1 MSKSPDIIAANR
13 PPASGPRALRF
24 SRDWVTRPVFAVVLA
39 LIVIAAIYGGTPYL
53 AIVVAVT
60 AFAAAREWNRV
71 VGEGTAGPE
80 LVPTTLAIW
89 LMLIAFDLWPHG
101 IAPYIVLLCGTF
113 LVLALSM
120 TRRSR
125 PLWRA
130 GGVLYLGLPSLAV
143 LALRDTT
150 PHGAWLIGALFAVVW
165 ATDTGALVVGNLVG
179 GPKLA
184 PVLSPNKTWSG
195 TIGGIVA
202 AAIAESIFI
211 AIIGG
216 HAGAAALFGA
226 GLAVFAHLGD
236 LFESW
241 VKRRFHTKDS
251 GGLIPGHGGVLDRI
265 DSTLCAAVALE
276 IAVFVFHLDP
286 LFGAS
291 P

>member
-1 MSKSPDIIAANR
+1 MSKPRNSITANR
-13 PPASGPRALRF
+13 PPVSLRALKF
-24 SRDWVTRPVFAVVLA
+24 SRDWVTRPFFGVALA

-53 AIVVAVT
+53 AIVVAV
-60 AFAAAREWNRV
+60 AVFAAAREWHRI
-71 VGEGTAGPE
+71 VGEGGVAPE
-80 LVPTTLAIW
+80 LAVTTVSIW
-89 LMLIAFDLWPHG
+89 LMLIAFVAWPRS
-101 IAPYIVLLCGTF
+101 ITPYVMLLCGTF

-130 GGVLYLGLPSLAV
+130 GGVLYLGIPSLAI
-143 LALRDTT
+143 LALRDIP

-165 ATDTGALVVGNLVG
+165 AADTGALIVGNLVG
-179 GPKLA
+179 GPRLA
-184 PVLSPNKTWSG
+184 PRLSPNKTWSG
-195 TIGGIVA
+195 TIGGMVA
-202 AAIAESIFI
+202 AAIAEAIFI

-251 GGLIPGHGGVLDRI
+251 GSLIPGHGGVLDRI
-265 DSTLCAAVALE
+265 DSTLFAVVALE

-286 LFGAS
+286 LFGAR

>member
-1 MSKSPDIIAANR
+1 VSKSPEIIAANQ
-13 PPASGPRALRF
+13 PPTASPRTLKF
-24 SRDWVTRPVFAVVLA
+24 SRDWITRPVFGVALA

-53 AIVVAVT
+53 AIVVAAA
-60 AFAAAREWNRV
+60 AFAAAREWHRI
-71 VGEGTAGPE
+71 VGEGNAAPE
-80 LVPTTLAIW
+80 LAATTAAIW
-89 LMLIAFDLWPHG
+89 LMLVAFVLWPHG

-120 TRRSR
+120 SRRSR

-130 GGVLYLGLPSLAV
+130 GCVLYLGIPSLAI
-143 LALRDTT
+143 LTLRETP

-265 DSTLCAAVALE
+265 DSTLCAVVALE
-276 IAVFVFHLDP
+276 IAVFVFRLDP

>member
-1 MSKSPDIIAANR
+1 MSKLPDIITTNP
-13 PPASGPRALRF
+13 PPAPGVRTIGF
-24 SRDWVTRPVFAVVLA
+24 SRDWITRPVFGVGLA
-39 LIVIAAIYGGTPYL
+39 LIVIAAICGGTPYL
-53 AIVVAVT
+53 AIVVAVS
-60 AFAAAREWNRV
+60 AFAAAREWHRI
-71 VGEGTAGPE
+71 VGEGGPSPE
-80 LVPTTLAIW
+80 LVPTTIAIW
-89 LMLIAFDLWPHG
+89 LALIAFILWPHG
-101 IAPYIVLLCGTF
+101 IAPYVVLLCGTF

-130 GGVLYLGLPSLAV
+130 GCVLYLGIPSLAI
-143 LALRDTT
+143 LTLRQIP

-184 PVLSPNKTWSG
+184 SVLSPNKTWSG
-195 TIGGIVA
+195 TIGGIIA

-226 GLAVFAHLGD
+226 GLAVLAHLGD

-265 DSTLCAAVALE
+265 DSTLFAVVALE

>member
-1 MSKSPDIIAANR
+1 MSKSPDSIAASR
-13 PPASGPRALRF
+13 KPASSRSALKF
-24 SRDWVTRPVFAVVLA
+24 SRDWVTRPVFAVALA
-39 LIVIAAIYGGTPYL
+39 LIVIAAIYGGTAYL
-53 AIVVAVT
+53 AVVVA
-60 AFAAAREWNRV
+60 AASFAAAREWNRI
-71 VGEGTAGPE
+71 VGEGGAAPE
-80 LVPTTLAIW
+80 LVPTTAAIW
-89 LMLIAFDLWPHG
+89 LMLIAFILWPHG
-101 IAPYIVLLCGTF
+101 IAPYLVLLCGAF
-113 LVLALSM
+113 LVLALS
-120 TRRSR
+120 TIRRSR

-130 GGVLYLGLPSLAV
+130 GGVLYLGIPSLAIV
-143 LALRDTT
+143 ALREL
-150 PHGAWLIGALFAVVW
+150 PEHGAWLIGALFAVVW
-165 ATDTGALVVGNLVG
+165 AADTGALIVGNLVG

-202 AAIAESIFI
+202 AAIAESVFI
-211 AIIGG
+211 AVIGG

-226 GLAVFAHLGD
+226 GLAVFAHIGD

-265 DSTLCAAVALE
+265 NSTLCAAVALE
-276 IAVFVFHLDP
+276 IAVFVFGLDP

>member
-1 MSKSPDIIAANR
+1 
-13 PPASGPRALRF
+13 L
-24 SRDWVTRPVFAVVLA
+24 
-39 LIVIAAIYGGTPYL
+39 
-53 AIVVAVT
+53 
-60 AFAAAREWNRV
+60 
-71 VGEGTAGPE
+71 
-80 LVPTTLAIW
+80 
-89 LMLIAFDLWPHG
+89 G
-101 IAPYIVLLCGTF
+101 I
-113 LVLALSM
+113 
-120 TRRSR
+120 
-125 PLWRA
+125 
-130 GGVLYLGLPSLAV
+130 PSLAI
-143 LALRDTT
+143 LTLRETP
-150 PHGAWLIGALFAVVW
+150 PHGAWLVGALFAVVW

-195 TIGGIVA
+195 TIGGIIA

-216 HAGAAALFGA
+216 PADAAALFGA

-265 DSTLCAAVALE
+265 DSTLCAAVALT

>member
-1 MSKSPDIIAANR
+1 VSKSPDIIAANR

-39 LIVIAAIYGGTPYL
+39 LIVVAAIYGGTPYL

-265 DSTLCAAVALE
+265 DSTLCAAMALE

>member
-1 MSKSPDIIAANR
+1 
-13 PPASGPRALRF
+13 
-24 SRDWVTRPVFAVVLA
+24 VVLA
-39 LIVIAAIYGGTPYL
+39 LIVVAAIYGGTPYL

-265 DSTLCAAVALE
+265 DSTLCAAMALE

>member
-1 MSKSPDIIAANR
+1 VNKSPDTVATDL
-13 PPASGPRALRF
+13 PPASGPRTLKF
-24 SRDWVTRPVFAVVLA
+24 SRDWITRPVFGVVLA
-39 LIVIAAIYGGTPYL
+39 LIVIAAIYGGTLYL
-53 AIVVAVT
+53 AIVVAAA
-60 AFAAAREWNRV
+60 AFAAAREWHRI
-71 VGEGTAGPE
+71 VGEGSAAPE
-80 LVPTTLAIW
+80 LAPTAAAIW
-89 LMLIAFDLWPHG
+89 LMLIAFVLWPHG

-120 TRRSR
+120 TRRSH

-130 GGVLYLGLPSLAV
+130 GGVLYLGIPSLAI
-143 LALRDTT
+143 LTLRDL
-150 PHGAWLIGALFAVVW
+150 PAHGGWLIGALFAVVW

-179 GPKLA
+179 GPKLV

-202 AAIAESIFI
+202 AAIAEAVFI
-211 AIIGG
+211 ALIGG

-226 GLAVFAHLGD
+226 GLAVFAHAGD

-265 DSTLCAAVALE
+265 DSTLFAVVALE

>member
-1 MSKSPDIIAANR
+1 VNELPDIVATDQ
-13 PPASGPRALRF
+13 PPSRPRAIKF
-24 SRDWVTRPVFAVVLA
+24 SRDWITRPVFAVVLA
-39 LIVIAAIYGGTPYL
+39 VLVIAAIYGGTPYL
-53 AIVVAVT
+53 AVVVAAA
-60 AFAAAREWNRV
+60 AFAAAREWHRI
-71 VGEGTAGPE
+71 VGEGGAAPE
-80 LVPTTLAIW
+80 LAPTVATIW
-89 LMLIAFDLWPHG
+89 LMLIAFILWPTG

-113 LVLALSM
+113 LVLVLSM
-120 TRRSR
+120 TRKSR

-130 GGVLYLGLPSLAV
+130 ACVLYLGIPSLAI
-143 LALRDTT
+143 LALREL
-150 PHGAWLIGALFAVVW
+150 PEHGAWLIGALFAVVW

-202 AAIAESIFI
+202 AAIAEAIFI

-226 GLAVFAHLGD
+226 GLAVFAHVGD

-265 DSTLCAAVALE
+265 DSTLSAVVALE
-276 IAVFVFHLDP
+276 IAVFVFRLDP

>member
-1 MSKSPDIIAANR
+1 VSKAPDIIAVDQPPR
-13 PPASGPRALRF
+13 PSLRTLKF
-24 SRDWVTRPVFAVVLA
+24 SRDWITRPVFAVVLA
-39 LIVIAAIYGGTPYL
+39 FVVIAAIYGGTPYL
-53 AIVVAVT
+53 AVVVAVA
-60 AFAAAREWNRV
+60 AFAAAREWHRI
-71 VGEGTAGPE
+71 VGEGAAGPE
-80 LVPTTLAIW
+80 LAPTTLAIW
-89 LMLIAFDLWPHG
+89 LMLIAFLLWPHG
-101 IAPYIVLLCGTF
+101 IAPYVVLLCGTF

-120 TRRSR
+120 TRRNR

-130 GGVLYLGLPSLAV
+130 GCVLYLGIPSLAI
-143 LALRDTT
+143 LALRDTA

-184 PVLSPNKTWSG
+184 PLLSPNKTWSG
-195 TIGGIVA
+195 TIGGIIA
-202 AAIAESIFI
+202 AAIAEAIFI

-241 VKRRFHTKDS
+241 VKRRFHIKDS

>member
-1 MSKSPDIIAANR
+1 VSKSPNIIAADQPPR
-13 PPASGPRALRF
+13 PSLRTLRF
-24 SRDWVTRPVFAVVLA
+24 SRDWITRPVFAVVLA
-39 LIVIAAIYGGTPYL
+39 FVVIAAIYGGTPYL
-53 AIVVAVT
+53 AVVVAVA
-60 AFAAAREWNRV
+60 AFAAAREWHRI
-71 VGEGTAGPE
+71 VGGGVAGPE
-80 LVPTTLAIW
+80 LAPTTLAIW
-89 LMLIAFDLWPHG
+89 LMLIAFLLWPHG
-101 IAPYIVLLCGTF
+101 IAPYVVLLCGTF

-130 GGVLYLGLPSLAV
+130 GCVLYLGIPSLAI
-143 LALRDTT
+143 LALRDTP

-202 AAIAESIFI
+202 AAIAESVFI

-226 GLAVFAHLGD
+226 ALAVFAHVGD

-265 DSTLCAAVALE
+265 DSTLCAVVALE
-276 IAVFVFHLDP
+276 IAVFVFRLDP

>member
-1 MSKSPDIIAANR
+1 VNKSPDITATNP
-13 PPASGPRALRF
+13 PPAPGLRTIRF
-24 SRDWVTRPVFAVVLA
+24 SRDWITRPVFGVVLA
-39 LIVIAAIYGGTPYL
+39 LVVIAAIYGGTPYL
-53 AIVVAVT
+53 AVVVAAA
-60 AFAAAREWNRV
+60 AFFAAREWHRIV
-71 VGEGTAGPE
+71 DEDRAAPE
-80 LVPTTLAIW
+80 LAPTTATIW
-89 LMLIAFDLWPHG
+89 LALIAFVLWPRG
-101 IAPYIVLLCGTF
+101 IAPYIVLFCGTF
-113 LVLALSM
+113 LVLVLSM

-130 GGVLYLGLPSLAV
+130 GGVLYIGIPSLAI
-143 LALRDTT
+143 LTLREI
-150 PHGAWLIGALFAVVW
+150 PAHGGWLIGALFAVVW

-195 TIGGIVA
+195 TIGGVA
-202 AAIAESIFI
+202 AAATAEAIFI

-226 GLAVFAHLGD
+226 VLAVFAHLGD

-241 VKRRFHTKDS
+241 VKRRFHVKDS
-251 GGLIPGHGGVLDRI
+251 GALIPGHGGVLDRI
-265 DSTLCAAVALE
+265 DSTLAAVVALE
-276 IAVFVFHLDP
+276 IAVFVFRLDP